1 MPDVDFLT
9 TADRIGSR
17 LCRDALWSGNRCNW
31 VGWALEVLGTAW
43 STVYK
48 AQSPY
53 LYDGAAGI
61 SLFLARLYGFTNDP
75 LQRTTAIGALNRS
88 VGALPDTPKELRASA
103 YSGAA
108 SIAYAAIEIGEALD
122 EERMILRGMADLRN
136 AVSAPDN
143 RYVDIL
149 SGSAGAI
156 QVLLNVSRRFDCP
169 ALVDLA
175 IAHGELLLE
184 AAAKSDAGWSWDTLP
199 GQSEKHLL
207 GYGHGTAGIACAL
220 LELWSETGE
229 LKYRQAALEAFR
241 YERSHFSPEHHNWP
255 DLRSMAAYG
264 VPPAQTV
271 YATAWCHGAPGIGL
285 SRLRALELLGNDL
298 LGNDDE
304 LGTDLDEAIRA
315 TTAACSQIVRPSGG
329 SYCLCHGL
337 AGNLDLLI
345 NAADSQGRSHLRH
358 SAETLGR
365 QAAEYIQ
372 SSELPWP
379 CGVTGAGETP
389 NLMLG
394 LAGIGYFYL
403 RLHDSVR
410 VPSILLLRG
419 GAVRTSAT
427 PESDSVGASA

>member
-1 MPDVDFLT
+1 MPDVNFLT

-61 SLFLARLYGFTNDP
+61 SLFLARLSGFTNDP
-75 LQRTTAIGALNRS
+75 LERTTAIGALNRS

-108 SIAYAAIEIGEALD
+108 SVAYAAIEIGEALD
-122 EERMILRGMADLRN
+122 DERMILRGIADLRN
-136 AVSAPDN
+136 AVSAPPDN

-207 GYGHGTAGIACAL
+207 GYGHGTA
-220 LELWSETGE
+220 
-229 LKYRQAALEAFR
+229 
-241 YERSHFSPEHHNWP
+241 
-255 DLRSMAAYG
+255 
-264 VPPAQTV
+264 
-271 YATAWCHGAPGIGL
+271 
-285 SRLRALELLGNDL
+285 
-298 LGNDDE
+298 
-304 LGTDLDEAIRA
+304 
-315 TTAACSQIVRPSGG
+315 
-329 SYCLCHGL
+329 
-337 AGNLDLLI
+337 
-345 NAADSQGRSHLRH
+345 
-358 SAETLGR
+358 
-365 QAAEYIQ
+365 
-372 SSELPWP
+372 
-379 CGVTGAGETP
+379 
-389 NLMLG
+389 
-394 LAGIGYFYL
+394 
-403 RLHDSVR
+403 
-410 VPSILLLRG
+410 
-419 GAVRTSAT
+419 
-427 PESDSVGASA
+427 